1 MASVVGYIATGA
13 GKRNTLANHTGV
25 NGIMYDALERR
36 SFLAM
41 LVLVTLAFL
50 LLMKPFAGPIFW
62 AVAIALIFHPV
73 QRWLLGRL
81 GPRPNTV
88 ALLTLLFC
96 LFIVVL
102 PVMLLV
108 SSLVAEGVIL
118 YQQIQAGELRPG
130 EYIDRINRSFPAI
143 QSFLGQFNID
153 FADLRDRAANA
164 FVGASQFLAKQAL
177 GIGQNT
183 FQFFLGLALMVY
195 LAFFLLRDGTRL
207 VDLLIRA
214 LPLGDERE
222 RLLFAKF
229 AEVTR
234 ATVKGNLL
242 IAIIQGALGG
252 IIFWLLDIQGAL
264 LWGVV
269 MAVVSLI
276 PAIGAAIVWVPAAV
290 YLAAVGSVVPA
301 IILTVYGVVVIGL
314 ADNLL
319 RPVLVGRDTKL
330 PDYIVLLSTLGGI
343 VMFGIN
349 GFVMGPLVA
358 ALFMAFWGIF
368 IREFSGGVVHKDA
381 GLEEAAGMEVGHSDD
396 DKTR

>member
-1 MASVVGYIATGA
+1 
-13 GKRNTLANHTGV
+13 
-25 NGIMYDALERR
+25 MYAKLETRT
-36 SFLAM
+36 FLAM
-41 LVLVTLAFL
+41 LLGVSLAFV
-50 LLMKPFAGPIFW
+50 LLMKPFFGPIFW

-73 QRWLLGRL
+73 QLLLVRRL
-81 GPRPNTV
+81 GDRPTLN
-88 ALLTLLFC
+88 ALITLFVC
-96 LFIVVL
+96 MVIVVI
-102 PVMLLV
+102 PVLV
-108 SSLVAEGVIL
+108 LGAALIAEGMAI
-118 YQQIQAGELRPG
+118 YQKIQAGEIRPG
-130 EYIDRINRSFPAI
+130 EYIDQVNQSFPAI
-143 QSFLGQFNID
+143 QAFLGQFDID
-153 FADLRDRAANA
+153 FDGLRDRAVSA
-164 FVGASQFLAKQAL
+164 FLGGSQFLAKQAL

-195 LAFFLLRDGTRL
+195 LAFFLIRDGQKL
-207 VDLLIRA
+207 IELMIRA

-252 IIFWLLDIQGAL
+252 LIFWILGITGAL

-269 MAVVSLI
+269 MAVVSLL
-276 PAIGAAIVWVPAAV
+276 PAVGAAIVWVPAAI
-290 YLAAVGSVVPA
+290 YLAAAGDLVPA
-301 IILTVYGVVVIGL
+301 IVLTAYGVIVIGL

-319 RPVLVGRDTKL
+319 RPVLVGRDTKM
-330 PDYIVLLSTLGGI
+330 PDYLVLLSTLGGI

-368 IREFSGGVVHKDA
+368 IREFGQEYSPVPQKPDA
-381 GLEEAAGMEVGHSDD
+381 DPVRED
-396 DKTR
+396 